1 MVVQRKWETIS
12 PIVVNIMVILSSISD
27 FIKVW
32 FLKQHY
38 EDTHVRSGLPQSVRL
53 SAQGQTQTLLDVVLH
68 AASPSFTV
76 KPKTQPKIPAVPGS
90 LSLNTLLSA
99 PVSRGGQQVNT
110 ELPCPLS
117 HGCRGQSGAKPCQ
130 VKLLQHFHCSA
141 RFRWAVFVFKLVF
154 LRDQRSRTIK
164 CNNWLH
170 SMASTTIINASYF
183 THNHR
188 ATTFG
193 ATVYSTIFLECLLR
207 E

>member
-1 MVVQRKWETIS
+1 MDGCKWLQMVVQRKWETIS
-12 PIVVNIMVILSSISD
+12 PVVVNIMVILSSISD

-68 AASPSFTV
+68 AAPPSFTV

-117 HGCRGQSGAKPCQ
+117 HGCRGQSGVKPCQ

-141 RFRWAVFVFKLVF
+141 RFRWAVFVFKFVF

-170 SMASTTIINASYF
+170 STSKAASQRDGIYNNHQRIIFHS
-183 THNHR
+183 
-188 ATTFG
+188 
-193 ATVYSTIFLECLLR
+193 
-207 E
+207 